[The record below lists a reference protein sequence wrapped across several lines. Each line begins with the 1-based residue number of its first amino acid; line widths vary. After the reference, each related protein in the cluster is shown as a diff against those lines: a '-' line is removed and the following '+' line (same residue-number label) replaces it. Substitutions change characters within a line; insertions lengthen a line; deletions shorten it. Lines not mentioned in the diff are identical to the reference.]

1 MRPNPR
7 EFSEIPLRALI
18 AQDVDNLFAVG
29 RCISADWHGLG
40 GARIIATSMTTGQA
54 AGNAAALAVKNQ
66 QTAPEVDGR
75 AVRELQKQQNVPLD
89 KPLEGYWGKIRD
101 MEGEL
106 GVTLDM
112 AVVIDKD
119 GRSSF
124 QS

>member
-1 MRPNPR
+1 
-7 EFSEIPLRALI
+7 
-18 AQDVDNLFAVG
+18 
-29 RCISADWHGLG
+29 
-40 GARIIATSMTTGQA
+40 MTTGQA

-119 GRSSF
+119 GHSSF
-124 QS
+124 QA